1 MREIKF
7 RAWAIN
13 SKKIVDLKKIT
24 PLACDPGLLKYG
36 DGLFIP
42 FREDIILMQY
52 TGLKDKNGIEI
63 YEGDIVEVLNSAD
76 DENGEFDVTTVCK
89 WDNGCFVLEDCS
101 GGHWTRQLFHAPER
115 LTIKGNIYENA
126 SMLTV

>member
-7 RAWAIN
+7 RAWH
-13 SKKIVDLKKIT
+13 KKFFILIPYSEMTGEKSQYGT
-24 PLACDPGLLKYG
+24 RSLLSDFLQNPDY
-36 DGLFIP
+36 
-42 FREDIILMQY
+42 EVMQY
-52 TGLKDKNGIEI
+52 TGLKDKNGKEI

-89 WDNGCFVLEDCS
+89 WDNGCFVLEDCA

-126 SMLTV
+126 SILTV